1 MFTGALA
8 ELIALRQRR
17 REGLGRDNVPL
28 AERAQEVTDAL
39 TKAGELLEELQ
50 TEVKA
55 RSVIIDGLASQTK
68 EAEQRAEDA
77 VRRAALNEEQA
88 KAVDAYLDRALK
100 NRLTELERTAGR
112 REWVIGTVVCLI
124 VGIASI
130 LFAHFLFGF

>member
-8 ELIALRQRR
+8 ELMVLRQRR
-17 REGLGRDNVPL
+17 REGFGRDNAPL
-28 AERAQEVTDAL
+28 AERAQGVTDAL

-55 RSVIIDGLASQTK
+55 RSAIIDGLASQTK

-100 NRLTELERTAGR
+100 NRLTELDRTASR

-130 LFAHFLFGF
+130 LIAHFLFGF